1 MSSAKIIV
9 PLLVALLVL
18 SQSVFTVDQREQAIL
33 FRLGEIQR
41 SDFKPGLHFK
51 FPFINNVK
59 FFETRLLNLDADPER
74 FLTSEKKDVIV
85 DSYVKWRIADVDAY
99 YKATGGDIRRAGL
112 LLYQKI
118 NDGLRAE
125 FGKRTVQQVVA
136 GERSE
141 IMDIVTENANRDAK
155 SLGMVVVDVR
165 TKRIDLPPEVS
176 NSVYERM
183 RAERERV
190 ARNFRSRG
198 AEAAERIR
206 ADADRERTVILADAF
221 RDAEMVR
228 GAGDA
233 ISAQIYAS
241 AYDRDREF
249 YSFYRSLNAYRN
261 SFGNGKDLM
270 LLSPESDF
278 FKYFKTP
285 NAR

>member
-1 MSSAKIIV
+1 MNSAKIFV

-33 FRLGEIQR
+33 FKLGEIQR
-41 SDFKPGLHFK
+41 SDFQPGLHFK
-51 FPFINNVK
+51 LPFINNVK

-99 YKATGGDIRRAGL
+99 YKATGGDVRRAGL

-141 IMDIVTENANRDAK
+141 IMDIVTANANQDAK

-176 NSVYERM
+176 NSVYDRM

-198 AEAAERIR
+198 SEAAERIR
-206 ADADRERTVILADAF
+206 ANADRERTVILADAF
-221 RDAEMVR
+221 REAETMR
-228 GAGDA
+228 GEGDA
-233 ISAQIYAS
+233 GSALIYAT
-241 AYDRDREF
+241 AYNKDREF
-249 YSFYRSLNAYRN
+249 YSFYRSLNAYQTT
-261 SFGNGKDLM
+261 FGNGNDL
-270 LLSPESDF
+270 LLLQPGSDF
-278 FKYFKTP
+278 FKYFKNP
-285 NAR
+285 NAH